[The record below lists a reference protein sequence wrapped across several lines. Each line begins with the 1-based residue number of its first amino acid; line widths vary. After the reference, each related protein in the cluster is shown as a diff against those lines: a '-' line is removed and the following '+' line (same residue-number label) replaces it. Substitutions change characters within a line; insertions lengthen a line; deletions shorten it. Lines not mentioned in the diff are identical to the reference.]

1 LDQSTKK
8 RTKKRLKIEFPEL
21 TKMADLAN
29 VLVGGIQIAESADE
43 ELFHQDDL
51 INLLP
56 YGVSVAPDLQN
67 TFFFLKDKAQNLTL
81 SVTVN
86 PVEASLILAQLNLAP
101 DMQLAQPHRAMAVLL
116 STLGVEIRQCVFVQ
130 TKGNRQLVR
139 LYFTGSKSASSI
151 KLYADQAMSLCIALR
166 VPIYATVSFINK
178 SKVVHAQGDGLAK
191 NLIEN
196 RKMLLK
202 NTTYLQ

>member
-1 LDQSTKK
+1 MDQSTKK
-8 RTKKRLKIEFPEL
+8 PAKKRLKIEFPEL
-21 TKMADLAN
+21 TKMPDVAKML
-29 VLVGGIQIAESADE
+29 GSGIQMDETTDE
-43 ELFHQDDL
+43 ESFHQDDL
-51 INLLP
+51 INLHP
-56 YGVSVAPDLQN
+56 YGVSVAPDLKN
-67 TFFFLKDKAQNLTL
+67 TYFFLKDKTQNLTL
-81 SVTVN
+81 PVMVN

-101 DMQLAQPHRAMAVLL
+101 DMQLAQPHRAMAVML
-116 STLGVEIRQCVFVQ
+116 STLGVELRQCVFVQ

-166 VPIYATVSFINK
+166 VPVYATLSFINK
-178 SKVVHAQGDGLAK
+178 SKVVRVQSDGLEK

-196 RKMLLK
+196 QKMLLK

>member
-1 LDQSTKK
+1 MDQL
-8 RTKKRLKIEFPEL
+8 TKKRLKIEFPEL
-21 TKMADLAN
+21 KKAL
-29 VLVGGIQIAESADE
+29 GAEFRFDDVQDE
-43 ELFHQDDL
+43 ESFHQDDL
-51 INLLP
+51 IHLLP
-56 YGVSVAPDLQN
+56 YGISVAADLKN
-67 TFFFLKDKAQNLTL
+67 TFFFLKDKPQNLTL
-81 SVTVN
+81 PVMVN

-101 DMQLAQPHRAMAVLL
+101 DMQLAQPHRAMSIMLQ
-116 STLGVEIRQCVFVQ
+116 TLGVELKQCVFVQ

-166 VPIYATVSFINK
+166 VPIFATLNFINRA
-178 SKVVHAQGDGLAK
+178 KVVQVEGDAIAK

-196 RKMLLK
+196 QKLLLK